1 MDLITWTQSYLQDH
15 FGLVMTNKQ
24 TNKHPGEPR
33 ASMLFTF
40 EKVVFCKG
48 TQREKDYKCL
58 KMMRNMD
65 KERSI
70 EANDGNTVVLKK
82 MARMDLL

>member
-1 MDLITWTQSYLQDH
+1 MILITWTQSYLQDH

-48 TQREKDYKCL
+48 TQRKELQMFENDEKHGQ
-58 KMMRNMD
+58 R
-65 KERSI
+65 KEY
-70 EANDGNTVVLKK
+70 
-82 MARMDLL
+82 